1 MILTM
6 EHGLNAST
14 FAARVITLTE
24 TYTVSAVVGALG
36 AIKGTLQGGAL
47 LGVFNMLNEIRYMKY
62 AES

>member
-1 MILTM
+1 MITGKILSSIHSKILETYMILTM

-36 AIKGTLQGGAL
+36 AIKGT
-47 LGVFNMLNEIRYMKY
+47 
-62 AES
+62 